1 MTINTNGLGAAG
13 TRITRRLGP
22 ESEIWQPI
30 WQSIVGIV
38 VLDIILTCIL
48 ISCMIAGWW
57 SFSIFLSAV
66 GFLVGMIVLVFG
78 RPSGRLLRIIL
89 GNLWGIGAVVGLLVG
104 HTWHDALSTGLH
116 LIWSQLATVA
126 QLPLWVYPLAALV
139 LIVVWIKANWQV
151 ALFLAVSLV
160 VFGVV
165 LLSDD
170 RAWLQAWH
178 YLKWLWVPYSW
189 PVIGFGLLLALSMA
203 INVLFPSLE
212 WTMQPVSLE
221 ELREVGLRGLI
232 APGLFGK
239 SEEHEPGEAMERR
252 VRVESRVENEN
263 GYTGEAY
270 VYLPDSNSARD
281 FYRALSKGRPFTLSE
296 AQRWGVGRRTFE
308 KKLWPAFE
316 DRGWAVWVN
325 EQHHDQGRELTPE
338 GKRHVE
344 ALVLGDPRH

>member
-30 WQSIVGIV
+30 WQSVVGIV

-57 SFSIFLSAV
+57 SFGIFLSAV
-66 GFLVGMIVLVFG
+66 GFCVGMFVIVFG
-78 RPSGRLLRIIL
+78 RPSGRLAQIII
-89 GNLWGIGAVVGLLVG
+89 GNLWGIGAVAGLLVG
-104 HTWHDALSTGLH
+104 HTWHDGLSTGLR

-151 ALFLAVSLV
+151 SLFLAVSLV

-178 YLKWLWVPYSW
+178 YLKWLWIPYSW

-212 WTMQPVSLE
+212 WTMQPVTLE

-239 SEEHEPGEAMERR
+239 SVDNTPGTFAERR
-252 VRVESRVENEN
+252 VRVESTGTGENEA
-263 GYTGEAY
+263 GETYT
-270 VYLPDSNSARD
+270 YLPDSNSARD
-281 FYRALSKGRPFTLSE
+281 FYRALSKGRPFTISE
-296 AQRWGVGRRTFE
+296 AQRWHVGRKTFE
-308 KKLWPAFE
+308 KKIRDVFLAR
-316 DRGWAVWVN
+316 DWAVWKN
-325 EQHHDQGRELTPE
+325 EEHHDQGLELTDD
-338 GKRHVE
+338 GKEHVE